1 VKLKSADI
9 AGIAGGVLIGSPD
22 VIISELVTDSR
33 QLSYTVEIAFAAIR
47 GKNHDGH
54 QFIEALYQKG
64 IRAFIVEKLPDNN
77 SGYPSAAFIL
87 ADNTIDA
94 LQKIASYKRK
104 AFNSPVI
111 AITGS
116 AGKTI
121 VKEWL
126 ADIMSLTLPVIRSP
140 RSYNSQIGVP
150 LSVWKLDEKYRLG
163 IFEAGI
169 SQPGEMEKL
178 QAVIEPTIGVITNI
192 GDAHRENFPD
202 YLTKVTEKL
211 KLFRNSSA
219 IIFCSDHT
227 IIRDLIDSDENLR
240 KKELI
245 SWSLHSKRA
254 SVYAVVS
261 ILPSGFTGLNLTFRG
276 VSYFFEVPFQDR
288 ASVENAITVTSVC
301 LYMGVTQDVIDR
313 GLRGL
318 VSVPMRMEMK
328 GGINNCQLIED
339 YYNSDPGSLGMA
351 IDYLM
356 AQNVKKRT
364 LILSDF
370 VQAGRSDEELYG
382 EVAQLIRKTA
392 ITRFIGIGKALTSC
406 RHLFRT
412 DDRFFYT
419 TEEYVRSIITADYR
433 DEIILLKGA
442 RVFEFEKI
450 ARVLEQQVHQTVL
463 EINLDAIAHNL
474 NIFRRY
480 LDPSTKIM
488 AMVKAFAYGSGS
500 SEIASFLEYH
510 RVSYL
515 AVAYADEGVGL
526 RNSGVTL
533 PVMVMNPDPSAAE
546 LMIKY
551 NLEPE
556 LYSFSSFHSFV
567 TAAERH
573 GLTGYPVHIKI
584 DTGMHR
590 LGFLPDEVDDL
601 VKEIRRRE
609 SIRIISVFS
618 HLSASENPR
627 LDDFT
632 KRQVRTFLEVAGQIR
647 EATNYPFLRHIL
659 NSSGILRMPEYQ
671 FEMVRPGIGIYG
683 AGSFPGV
690 ELKQAGR
697 FKTRISQ
704 VKKVKGGEPVISKGK
719 EFR

>member
-1 VKLKSADI
+1 MI
-9 AGIAGGVLIGSPD
+9 
-22 VIISELVTDSR
+22 
-33 QLSYTVEIAFAAIR
+33 
-47 GKNHDGH
+47 
-54 QFIEALYQKG
+54 
-64 IRAFIVEKLPDNN
+64 
-77 SGYPSAAFIL
+77 
-87 ADNTIDA
+87 
-94 LQKIASYKRK
+94 
-104 AFNSPVI
+104 
-111 AITGS
+111 
-116 AGKTI
+116 
-121 VKEWL
+121 
-126 ADIMSLTLPVIRSP
+126 
-140 RSYNSQIGVP
+140 
-150 LSVWKLDEKYRLG
+150 
-163 IFEAGI
+163 
-169 SQPGEMEKL
+169 
-178 QAVIEPTIGVITNI
+178 
-192 GDAHRENFPD
+192 
-202 YLTKVTEKL
+202 
-211 KLFRNSSA
+211 
-219 IIFCSDHT
+219 
-227 IIRDLIDSDENLR
+227 
-240 KKELI
+240 
-245 SWSLHSKRA
+245 
-254 SVYAVVS
+254 S
-261 ILPSGFTGLNLTFRG
+261 ILPSGYTGLNLTFRG

-301 LYMGVTQDVIDR
+301 LYMGVTQDVIDS

-382 EVAQLIRKTA
+382 EVARLIRKTA

-406 RHLFRT
+406 RHLFRA

-419 TEEYVRSIITADYR
+419 TDDYVRSIITADYR

-556 LYSFSSFHSFV
+556 LYSFSSFQSFI

-590 LGFLPDEVDDL
+590 LGFLPEEVDDL
-601 VKEIRRRE
+601 VKEIRKRE

-632 KRQVRTFLEVAGQIR
+632 KRQVGTFLEVAGQIR

-683 AGSFPGV
+683 AGSFHGV

-704 VKKVKGGEPVISKGK
+704 VKKVKGGEPVGYGCSDVSDSDRLIAILPAGYADGLKRKMGNGKGSLFIKGK
-719 EFR
+719 RVPIIGNVCMDMCMADITGTDALAGDEAEIFGDNIPINEIAEICETIPYEILTSIPERVKRVFYRG